1 MGVSKKGGLIGGFD
15 QLKAPNAPTISVT
28 PGNQQVSVAFTNPS
42 DVGGGA
48 ITSYTA
54 TAIASGVSTGVTSSS
69 SPVVITG
76 LTNGTSYSVTGLAN
90 NAFGASPYSEASSS
104 SPASSR
110 ALFAGGGTIASFD
123 NLRSIDY
130 IDITSTGNASDF
142 GDLNQPVSNGGAT
155 ASTTRG
161 LFIGGSSWNES
172 TNGNQVSY
180 VTISSLGDSQDFGDL
195 ISGSRHGGACGSSTR
210 ALYSNGAYGVGV
222 GGALSPI
229 DYFTI
234 ASTGNGTD
242 FGDNTQASSGK
253 TAFSSPTRGV
263 FSCGYTTGYTNVMDY
278 VTIASTGNATDF
290 GDNTQTRYLVA
301 GCSSNTRGLT
311 SGGDASG
318 SASNTIDYVTIAST
332 GNATDFGDLTA
343 TKTGHRGTSNS
354 TRGVFAGGYS
364 SGNLDVIEYITIG
377 STGNATDFGDLTVAR
392 QAGPSGLCGSHGG
405 L

>member
-1 MGVSKKGGLIGGFD
+1 MARYLGGLITKDESLVIPADNFD
-15 QLKAPNAPTISVT
+15 TTSAPGVWTLEEAQMLAKQGLWPTA
-28 PGNQQVSVAFTNPS
+28 G
-42 DVGGGA
+42 
-48 ITSYTA
+48 
-54 TAIASGVSTGVTSSS
+54 
-69 SPVVITG
+69 
-76 LTNGTSYSVTGLAN
+76 
-90 NAFGASPYSEASSS
+90 NAFPVN
-104 SPASSR
+104 R
-110 ALFAGGGTIASFD
+110 ALFAGGGAISAFD
-123 NLRSIDY
+123 DLRSIDY
-130 IDITSTGNASDF
+130 IDVSSTGNASDF

-161 LFIGGSSWNES
+161 LFIGGSSWYES
-172 TNGNQVSY
+172 VNGNQVSY

-195 ISGSRHGGACGSSTR
+195 ISGSRYGGACGSSTR

-234 ASTGNGTD
+234 ATLGNGTD

-290 GDNTQTRYLVA
+290 GDSTIARYFIA

-311 SGGDASG
+311 SGGDAG
-318 SASNTIDYVTIAST
+318 ASVGYNQNIIDYVTIASA
-332 GNATDFGDLTA
+332 GNATDLGDLTA
-343 TKTGHRGTSNS
+343 AKSNHRGTSNS

-392 QAGPSGLCGSHGG
+392 HRGPSGVCGSHGG
-405 L
+405 IS